1 MNVQNCIAAA
11 KTDLRLLR
19 RIVDMEQGRT
29 AMSIPLKDGRHLF
42 RVDVAEG
49 HLALSIGQIETL
61 QISLCVDR
69 LR

>member
-1 MNVQNCIAAA
+1 
-11 KTDLRLLR
+11 
-19 RIVDMEQGRT
+19 
-29 AMSIPLKDGRHLF
+29 MSIPLKDERHLF
-42 RVDVAEG
+42 RVDVAEN